1 MRTVVLSDLH
11 LGSSGGIDLLSRS
24 DLREVLWA
32 ELEGADEVV
41 LLGDVIEL
49 RDRPLS
55 AALDCAR
62 PFFEELGAAIGAG
75 RLVVVPGNHDHHL
88 LEGWLERR
96 RLDEAGPLGLEQK
109 MAVRS
114 GPLAELVGAG
124 GLDGVVLAYP
134 GIWLRPDVYATH

>member
-62 PFFEELGAAIGAG
+62 PFFEELGAAIGAA

-96 RLDEAGPLGLEQK
+96 RLTDAGPLGLEQ
-109 MAVRS
+109 RNS
-114 GPLAELVGAG
+114 GGPGPLAELLEGT
-124 GLDGVVLAYP
+124 GLERAELAYP
-134 GIWLRPDVYATH
+134 GIWLRRGVYG